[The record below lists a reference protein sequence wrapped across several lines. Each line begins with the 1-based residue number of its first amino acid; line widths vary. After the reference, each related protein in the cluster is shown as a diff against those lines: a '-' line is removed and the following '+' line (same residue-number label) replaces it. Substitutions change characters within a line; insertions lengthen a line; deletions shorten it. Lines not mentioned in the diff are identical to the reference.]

1 MFYEKII
8 KIKFFISGY
17 GNVAPPSEYM
27 KLFALAYAC
36 VGIGIVLLY
45 LSITGEVL
53 SRWLSST
60 INKTFSCLQNKG
72 RKKKKLKEE
81 NNNILVAVIISLLT
95 LISYMIFGTM
105 MMKYLQAPHWST
117 IDAFYFC
124 FATLSTI
131 GYGQLF
137 PNNSFSQCACAI
149 YILIGM
155 ALVAMSF
162 NLVQVE
168 LIIWFKTLAQN
179 DVEQSET
186 LIQSHE
192 FSKDS

>member
-1 MFYEKII
+1 
-8 KIKFFISGY
+8 
-17 GNVAPPSEYM
+17 M

-53 SRWLSST
+53 SRWLKCT
-60 INKTFSCLQNKG
+60 IYKTFSCFQKSNSKNEKAG
-72 RKKKKLKEE
+72 ESQGS
-81 NNNILVAVIISLLT
+81 NSILVAVIISLLT
-95 LISYMIFGTM
+95 LISYMILGTM

-137 PNNSFSQCACAI
+137 PNNSISQCACAT

-168 LIIWFKTLAQN
+168 LIIWFKTLGQTDAEHR
-179 DVEQSET
+179 DT
-186 LIQSHE
+186 LIESHE
-192 FSKDS
+192 FLKDS

>member
-1 MFYEKII
+1 
-8 KIKFFISGY
+8 
-17 GNVAPPSEYM
+17 M

-53 SRWLSST
+53 SRWLRCT
-60 INKTFSCLQNKG
+60 VNKTFYCL
-72 RKKKKLKEE
+72 KKHNSKSDKIGERQVS
-81 NNNILVAVIISLLT
+81 NNILGAVIISLLT
-95 LISYMIFGTM
+95 LISYMILGTM

-137 PNNSFSQCACAI
+137 PNNSISQCACAT

-168 LIIWFKTLAQN
+168 LINWFKTIAQN
-179 DVEQSET
+179 DIEHSDALLE
-186 LIQSHE
+186 SHD
-192 FSKDS
+192 FVKDP

>member
-1 MFYEKII
+1 MTTI
-8 KIKFFISGY
+8 GY
-17 GNVAPPSEYM
+17 GNVSPPSEYM

-53 SRWLSST
+53 SRLLKST
-60 INKTFSCLQNKG
+60 INKTFSCLHSKDQKSTKNLG
-72 RKKKKLKEE
+72 S
-81 NNNILVAVIISLLT
+81 NNILLSVVISLLT
-95 LISYMIFGTM
+95 LLLYMVLGTM
-105 MMKYLQAPHWST
+105 MMKTLQAPHWST

-137 PNNSFSQCACAI
+137 PSNTFSQCACAI

-155 ALVAMSF
+155 ALVAMCF

-168 LIIWFKTLAQN
+168 LVIWFRNLAQN
-179 DVEQSET
+179 DVEHPEA
-186 LIQSHE
+186 LIDSHDY
-192 FSKDS
+192 SKDS

>member
-1 MFYEKII
+1 
-8 KIKFFISGY
+8 
-17 GNVAPPSEYM
+17 M
-27 KLFALAYAC
+27 KLFALGYAC

-60 INKTFSCLQNKG
+60 INKTFSCFQ
-72 RKKKKLKEE
+72 KKKLRETHGS
-81 NNNILVAVIISLLT
+81 NILVAVIISFIA
-95 LISYMIFGTM
+95 LILYMILGTI

-162 NLVQVE
+162 NLVQLE

-179 DVEQSET
+179 EVELSET
-186 LIQSHE
+186 LIENNE